1 MLSVS
6 LPVQFRRRPVSQ
18 GKCEELVTNERQ
30 QYWKAPLLKQTVMN
44 PYAEQNGTEWKQLQV
59 LIGTLEK
66 KKSLNDF
73 LLILGHLH
81 YF

>member
-44 PYAEQNGTEWKQLQV
+44 PYAEQNGTE
-59 LIGTLEK
+59 
-66 KKSLNDF
+66 
-73 LLILGHLH
+73 
-81 YF
+81 